1 MIDIWPITIPE
12 LTGEEERKVYVYVP
26 DSFKKK
32 PQERYPVLYMF
43 DGHNL
48 FFDSEASYGKSW
60 GLKEYLDR
68 SHKPLIVVGVECNHH
83 SEQEEC
89 GGRLSEY
96 TPFDFEDP
104 YWGFIKARGRITMNW
119 FVKTLKPIIDE
130 NYPTKP
136 ERKYTFIAGSS
147 MGGLMTVYAICKYNR
162 YFSRGAAL
170 SPSLAFCPGQMEELI
185 QNSYIRRDTVLYMDY
200 GQKELRYDHLKAVF
214 GRACGLLIK
223 RGVMLESRIV
233 PNGVH
238 SEASWEKQVPF
249 FMDVLFYDL

>member
-1 MIDIWPITIPE
+1 
-12 LTGEEERKVYVYVP
+12 
-26 DSFKKK
+26 
-32 PQERYPVLYMF
+32 
-43 DGHNL
+43 
-48 FFDSEASYGKSW
+48 
-60 GLKEYLDR
+60 
-68 SHKPLIVVGVECNHH
+68 
-83 SEQEEC
+83 
-89 GGRLSEY
+89 
-96 TPFDFEDP
+96 
-104 YWGFIKARGRITMNW
+104 
-119 FVKTLKPIIDE
+119 
-130 NYPTKP
+130 
-136 ERKYTFIAGSS
+136 